1 MFTQIRLDNALA
13 AIDAAPSVD
22 LFDQLK
28 HLYNEP
34 SRFYHSQTHVEECLK
49 ALDTHCDLAKKE
61 NEIEVA
67 IWFHDAIYNSLKSD
81 NEEQSAALA
90 VTTLSSLGVAPNC
103 VAAIEAMI
111 LATKSHIAHDPDT
124 ELLLDI
130 DLAILGQPSAVFNA
144 YDESIRKEYSWVP
157 EVQYRQARESILKN
171 FLERS
176 RIYQTD
182 RFYELYEAQARRN
195 LSGQIDKLSES

>member
-1 MFTQIRLDNALA
+1 MFTQARLNNALA
-13 AIDAAPSVD
+13 AIGAAPSLA

-28 HLYNEP
+28 NLYNEP

-49 ALDTHCDLAKKE
+49 ALDDHRDLAK
-61 NEIEVA
+61 NPTEIEVA
-67 IWFHDAIYNSLKSD
+67 IWFHDAIYNSHKSD

-90 VTTLSSLGVAPNC
+90 VTTLSSLGVASNC
-103 VAAIEAMI
+103 VINIEAMI

-130 DLAILGQPSAVFNA
+130 DLAILGQASDVFNA
-144 YDESIRKEYSWVP
+144 YDEAIRKEYSWVAKAH
-157 EVQYRQARESILKN
+157 YRQARVSILKN
-171 FLERS
+171 FLDRS
-176 RIYQTD
+176 KIYQTN

-195 LSGQIDKLSES
+195 LSMQIDRLSET